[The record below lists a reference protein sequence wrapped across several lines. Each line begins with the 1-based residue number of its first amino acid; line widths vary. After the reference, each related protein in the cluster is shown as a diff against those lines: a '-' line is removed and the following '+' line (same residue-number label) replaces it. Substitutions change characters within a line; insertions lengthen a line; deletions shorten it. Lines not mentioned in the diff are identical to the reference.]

1 MENNKINLLIVD
13 DEVHFLESISKS
25 LKARDFKVI
34 AVDRG
39 EKAIEAARKSPIDI
53 ALVDLKMPG
62 INGEETLKAL
72 KAEHEWMEVVILTG
86 HGTID
91 SAVECTKGG
100 AFSFL
105 QKPCN
110 LDDLLEALKEAYKKK
125 VMNRKKIEEKKM
137 DDLLKIS
144 ISGSPREILARLRE
158 IDKEAQ

>member
-13 DEVHFLESISKS
+13 DEVQFLESISKS
-25 LKARDFKVI
+25 LAVRDFKVI

-39 EKAIEAARKSPIDI
+39 EKAIQAARDNPIDV

-72 KAEHEWMEVVILTG
+72 KAEHKWMEVVILTG

-91 SAVECTKGG
+91 SAVECTKSG

-110 LDDLLEALKEAYKKK
+110 LDDLLEALKDAYKKK

-137 DDLLKIS
+137 DELLKIS
-144 ISGSPREILARLRE
+144 ISGSAREILRRLRE
-158 IDKEAQ
+158 IDQDG